1 MNVLSIILLIFLG
14 VAFVFA
20 IGAAIGN
27 GKKGGCGGCN
37 GDCANCHKNKK

>member
-1 MNVLSIILLIFLG
+1 MIYMNVLSIILLIFLG

-27 GKKGGCGGCN
+27 GKKGGCN
-37 GDCANCHKNKK
+37 GDCANCRKNKK